1 MNLCITRFTPK
12 ASEIINLIQTDVGR
26 PIAHIVSNLRYE
38 NLLDD
43 AKKVLDTLV
52 FTEKEVEGEG
62 GQWYIMRISP
72 YRTTDN
78 VIDGV
83 VITFEDITAQKNAQ
97 QRALNAQRYA
107 ENIIS
112 TIREPLLVLD
122 AGMRIVLANR
132 SYYRFFKETEK
143 EIIGKKI
150 NEIGNHQ
157 WDIPQ
162 LEKLLEE
169 ILPKKSF
176 FEGYEVKHTF
186 HKIGKKTILLNAR
199 EIEQEGTK
207 ERLIL
212 LAMED
217 TMSLKKENTSV

>member
-1 MNLCITRFTPK
+1 
-12 ASEIINLIQTDVGR
+12 
-26 PIAHIVSNLRYE
+26 
-38 NLLDD
+38 
-43 AKKVLDTLV
+43 
-52 FTEKEVEGEG
+52 
-62 GQWYIMRISP
+62 MRISP
-72 YRTTDN
+72 YRTIDN

-97 QRALNAQRYA
+97 QRALNAQKYA

-122 AGMRIVLANR
+122 AGMRIVSANR
-132 SYYRFFKETEK
+132 AYCNFFKVIEQEVTGKSIFE
-143 EIIGKKI
+143 IGK
-150 NEIGNHQ
+150 HQ

-162 LEKLLEE
+162 LKKLLEE

-186 HKIGKKTILLNAR
+186 HKIGNKTILLNAR